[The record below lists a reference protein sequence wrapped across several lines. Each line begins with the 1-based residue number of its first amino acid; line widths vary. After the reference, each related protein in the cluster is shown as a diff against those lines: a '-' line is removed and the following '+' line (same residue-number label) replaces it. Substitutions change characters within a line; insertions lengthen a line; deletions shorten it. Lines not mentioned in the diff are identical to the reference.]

1 MSCRVAQNHEYK
13 TRALLVILSLSLL
26 LGLTE
31 ISPRQC
37 IAGETSDQQKIEVHP
52 DRFQIMGT
60 RDPLLL
66 IVTVSQNG
74 QTLDITRDCKYETD
88 GNQIQVSDN
97 GLVSPNANGQ
107 SRINIRW
114 GEMPTQATVTV
125 VSANQPQP
133 ISFDY
138 DVLPVLA
145 QSGCSGGSCHGAPH
159 GKAGFR
165 LSLFGS
171 DRELDRVS
179 LTQEL
184 FGRRINPIE
193 PSKSLLLQKPSMQIS
208 HQGGKRFSV
217 SERPYTV
224 LHDWIAE
231 GCRDQQDE
239 PACVGIEVFPKT
251 NRLLKSPDWQ
261 QQFSVIAKFEDGR
274 RRDVTQLAKYETSD
288 PLVAKANRTGLIT
301 GVRRGESAIIIRYL
315 NHIKTPLMTFVEEI
329 DDFQW
334 TADEVTN
341 EIDIH
346 VHAKLRKLQFLPAR
360 RCEDHEFIRRAF
372 IDTIGIL
379 PTEQEADAFIADA
392 RPNKRAVLIDAL
404 LQRKEFSRFWA
415 QKWGDLLR
423 VSTKLIGTA
432 STHKFNRW
440 LEHSVSP
447 NQRYDAFARDILLAT
462 GSTRQNPAGNF
473 YRSAGDTSDAM
484 ETAAQVFLGTRIQ
497 CAKCHNHPFER
508 WTQKNYYG
516 LSAFFNRV
524 ERSRTSRKEE
534 ILLWS
539 REEGEV
545 TLPSTGETVQPWVPG
560 TDENRTDENRTD
572 ENRTDENGTDENG
585 TGKFVANHIRDAT
598 GDRRQAFANWLT
610 TDKNPLFA
618 KVEVNRIWTHL
629 MGRGVVEP
637 FDDFLDSNPQ
647 ANTPLLDSLAAR
659 FVESGYDR
667 KQVIRLILNSDTY
680 QASSQPH
687 EKGQDGLKYA
697 SHYNSRIMTAE
708 QLVDALGF
716 VTGKPKQ
723 FFGVP
728 KGTMATWL
736 PAPDLRPHDRGRIGN
751 VEFLKVFGQPERQS
765 ACECER
771 SDDVSLGQAL
781 ELLNGKLVTEMLSDR
796 SNTFHQQLAAGTE
809 PTTIIESLYKRAL
822 SRSASETEMKIHQEY
837 LTKHTDIHLAM
848 EDICWT
854 ILNRTEFLFQ
864 H

>member
-1 MSCRVAQNHEYK
+1 MSCRVAKKLECTFK
-13 TRALLVILSLSLL
+13 KLLTCLSFLILP
-26 LGLTE
+26 GLTE

-37 IAGETSDQQKIEVHP
+37 SADETIDQQKIEVHP
-52 DRFQIMGT
+52 ENFQITGI
-60 RDPLLL
+60 RDPLQL
-66 IVTVSQNG
+66 IVTLSQNG
-74 QTLDITRDCKYETD
+74 QTLDITRDCTYQTD
-88 GNQIQVSDN
+88 GNPIHVSDN
-97 GLVSPNANGQ
+97 GLVSPKTNGE
-107 SRINIRW
+107 SRINIQW
-114 GEMPTQATVTV
+114 GGMATQATVTV

-138 DVLPVLA
+138 DVLPILA
-145 QSGCSGGSCHGAPH
+145 QTGCSGGSCHGAPH

-217 SERPYTV
+217 SDRPYTV

-231 GCRDQQDE
+231 GCRDHQDE
-239 PACVGIEVFPKT
+239 PACVGIEVFPRQ
-251 NRLLKSPDWQ
+251 NRLLKSPEWQ
-261 QQFSVIAKFEDGR
+261 QQFSVIAKFADGR

-288 PLVAKANRTGLIT
+288 PLVATANRTGLIT
-301 GVRRGESAIIIRYL
+301 GLRRGESAIIIRYL
-315 NHIKTPLMTFVEEI
+315 NHIKTPLMTFVEETN
-329 DDFQW
+329 DFQW
-334 TADEVTN
+334 AADDATN

-360 RCEDHEFIRRAF
+360 RCEDHVFIRRVF

-379 PTEQEADAFIADA
+379 PTEQEIDAFITNANT
-392 RPNKRAVLIDAL
+392 NKREVLIDAL
-404 LQRKEFSRFWA
+404 LQRQEFSRFWA

-440 LEHSVSP
+440 LEHSVST
-447 NQRYDAFARDILLAT
+447 NQPYDAFARDILLAT

-508 WTQKNYYG
+508 WTQENYYG

-545 TLPSTGETVQPWVPG
+545 TLPATGQAVQPWVPG
-560 TDENRTDENRTD
+560 MDEISTAETSA
-572 ENRTDENGTDENG
+572 
-585 TGKFVANHIRDAT
+585 GKPGANPIKDAT

-637 FDDFLDSNPQ
+637 FDDFRDSNPP

-659 FVESGYDR
+659 FIANGYDR
-667 KQVIRLILNSDTY
+667 KHVIRLILNSETY
-680 QASSQPH
+680 QTSSQPQ
-687 EKGQDGLKYA
+687 EDGEDGLKYA

-716 VTGKPKQ
+716 VTGKRKQ

-728 KGTMATWL
+728 KGTLATWL
-736 PAPDLRPHDRGRIGN
+736 PAPDLRPHDRGRIGD

-796 SNTFHQQLAAGTE
+796 SNTFHRQLATGIDPA
-809 PTTIIESLYKRAL
+809 TIIDSLYKRAL
-822 SRSASETEMKIHQEY
+822 CRPASETEMKIHQKY
-837 LTKHTDIHLAM
+837 LTQHSDIHLAM
-848 EDICWT
+848 EDICWA